1 MLNIKKSMY
10 YKSVYYAFIMI
21 LFGVLSYLFLERG
34 LNTETKKYVYYDDK
48 SDIIYKVNYIDDSIS
63 NNNKY
68 ISNLVKDID
77 INLNYENIL
86 SEYVSGYYKYD
97 VVGYLITYTDNINDE
112 LWIREKNIIDDKVV
126 VLDKNN
132 INSIKIIDN
141 FKIDFKKYR
150 EEIYDFIKD
159 YDMELSGYL
168 SIKINVMEFLKFTS
182 LDDEYNDYKTITIN
196 IPLTEDIFKINV
208 NNLHNR
214 DNYYEFTKNTPINIF
229 FLVIGMLCLSLT
241 LTSLI
246 MVIRQ
251 FKIIYKM
258 QSKYKKTLNKIL
270 SKYDNCIVRVN
281 KLYVNKKYNMIYVD
295 SFDELL
301 DVYYKKD
308 QMISFKEAKRDSEAI
323 FVIIDN
329 DDAWIYRLFKDN
341 IE

>member
-1 MLNIKKSMY
+1 MY

-97 VVGYLITYTDNINDE
+97 VVGYLITYTDDINDE

-168 SIKINVMEFLKFTS
+168 SIKINIMEFLKFTS

-208 NNLHNR
+208 NNLNNR
-214 DNYYEFTKNTPINIF
+214 DNYYEFTKNTSMNIF

-270 SKYDNCIVRVN
+270 SKYDNCIVKVN

-308 QMISFKEAKRDSEAI
+308 QMISFKEVKRDSEAI

-329 DDAWIYRLFKDN
+329 DDAWIYRLYKDN

>member
-1 MLNIKKSMY
+1 MY

-97 VVGYLITYTDNINDE
+97 VVGYLITYTDDINDE

-132 INSIKIIDN
+132 VNSIKIIDN

-168 SIKINVMEFLKFTS
+168 SIKINIMEFLKFTS

-208 NNLHNR
+208 NNLNNR
-214 DNYYEFTKNTPINIF
+214 DNYYEFTKNTSMNIF

-270 SKYDNCIVRVN
+270 SKYDNCIVKVN

-308 QMISFKEAKRDSEAI
+308 QMISFKEVKRDSEAI

-329 DDAWIYRLFKDN
+329 DDAWIYRLYKDN